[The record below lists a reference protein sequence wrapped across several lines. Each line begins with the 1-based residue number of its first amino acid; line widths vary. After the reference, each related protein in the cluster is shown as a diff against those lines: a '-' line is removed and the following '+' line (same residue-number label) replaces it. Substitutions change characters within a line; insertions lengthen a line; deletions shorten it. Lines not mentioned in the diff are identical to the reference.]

1 MRNGVMVLVPR
12 KIRKEMFYIKK
23 IIILIIV
30 RDPYMYMCIHTDRIK
45 GREILTHLDL
55 GSLVLE

>member
-30 RDPYMYMCIHTDRIK
+30 RDPYVYTNRPY
-45 GREILTHLDL
+45 
-55 GSLVLE
+55 